1 MLIRLFIRKRKLLLD
16 KMGLE
21 QPNDF
26 KYTVKSMFMV
36 FKKFVLR
43 LLIVELR
50 KFIRESFLNTL
61 LENSFAL
68 ANNH

>member
-1 MLIRLFIRKRKLLLD
+1 
-16 KMGLE
+16 MGLE